1 MKKQQRRLGVCL
13 ALPLAAGLLFCYILP
28 LLLAFWK
35 SLFRGMGHKFI
46 GLANYAEL
54 LGNSTFLLAVKN
66 TVLFWAV
73 GITLNLLVGF
83 LIALLCSR
91 VCGSWLQ
98 ALAFLPAM
106 VPAACAVAM
115 AQLLLSENSFP
126 LSFARLLGGRMEN
139 WANSAASFWVLA
151 ALFLWKSGG
160 YTVILLTAAL
170 SSIPGELQEAA
181 MMDGARPLCI
191 LLRIKL
197 PLIRASIGVSAFI
210 AFVNS
215 FKIFREAFLLGGT
228 HPNTALYSIQHFLQ
242 NNFSNMNYA
251 RLAAA
256 SIFIVLFI
264 AAAGGLGGA
273 WFHRSQQRG
282 GNHEKH

>member
-54 LGNSTFLLAVKN
+54 LGNGTFLLAVKN
-66 TVLFWAV
+66 TALFWAV
-73 GITLNLLVGF
+73 GITLNLLLGF

-115 AQLLLSENSFP
+115 VQLLLSESSFP
-126 LSFARLLGGRMEN
+126 LSFARLLGDRMEN
-139 WANSAASFWVLA
+139 WANSAASFWVLT

-181 MMDGARPLCI
+181 MIDGARPLCI

-197 PLIRASIGVSAFI
+197 PLIRASIGVSALI

-256 SIFIVLFI
+256 SIFIVFFI

-273 WFHRSQQRG
+273 LFYRSRRRG
-282 GNHEKH
+282 AKHETL